1 MKQHRRVLRR
11 THQQWQRFSWG
22 DSVMPSHK
30 QLQPRTIVL
39 SFKISHSSMAM
50 TAVLPVVEELIQQLE
65 SLQQQQCL
73 QELEPIVEI
82 HSLLSFHGSKQAVA
96 SVTQAIDNS
105 AARLEELR
113 STGQIAH
120 FELSYQLRD

>member
-1 MKQHRRVLRR
+1 
-11 THQQWQRFSWG
+11 
-22 DSVMPSHK
+22 
-30 QLQPRTIVL
+30 
-39 SFKISHSSMAM
+39 M

-120 FELSYQLRD
+120 FELSYQLRDWERQQLQTHGGKTLKARLKIR